1 MTVQKDDMILHN
13 IGKLYTFPG
22 EGAVPGSMMDTPEI
36 IENAAIVIRGGK
48 ITIVGPDRDAWD
60 KAHLK
65 EDAECID
72 CGGRCVIPGFV
83 DPHTHLVFAG
93 TREFEIA
100 MKLKGASYLDILEA
114 GGGILRT
121 MNDTRKATLEE
132 IVQGLDSRL
141 DKMLRYGTTTVE
153 IKSGYGLDR
162 DTEIKLLEAIKASK
176 HPMEK
181 ISTFLGPHA
190 VPPDHKED
198 PDGFIDLMIDVAK
211 EVVEK
216 DLAEFADIFCETGVF
231 DAEQSRK
238 FLSAAKKYG
247 LKIKIHSDE
256 IKNLGGTIVGTD
268 LEARSADHLLMS
280 TDKDLEAMKRAGT
293 VPVVLP
299 GTLLTIFEQSVP
311 RIRDMMNMDLPLAI
325 ATDINPNCM
334 VESLQFIMAMACYRL
349 GMTPN
354 EILAASTANA
364 AHAIDRSE
372 RKGRI
377 REGFDADL
385 LVLKEDSF
393 DHVVYNFGV
402 NHVDKVILGGKLVH
416 DGLGW

>member
-1 MTVQKDDMILHN
+1 MIEQKDDMILHN

-22 EGAVPGSMMDTPEI
+22 EGPVPGTMMDTPEI
-36 IENAAIVIRGGK
+36 IEGAAIAIRGSKISLVGK
-48 ITIVGPDRDAWD
+48 EQEVWDRAD
-60 KAHLK
+60 LR

-72 CGGRCVIPGFV
+72 CGGRCVVPGFV

-93 TREFEIA
+93 TREFEITL
-100 MKLKGASYLDILEA
+100 KLKGASYLDILEA

-121 MNDTRKATLEE
+121 MNDTRSASLEE
-132 IVQGLDSRL
+132 IVKGLDERL

-162 DTEIKLLEAIKASK
+162 ETEIKLLEAIQASK
-176 HPMEK
+176 HPIEK
-181 ISTFLGPHA
+181 VPTFLGPHA
-190 VPPDHKED
+190 VPPEFKED
-198 PDGFIDLMIDVAK
+198 PEGFIDLMIDVTN
-211 EVVEK
+211 EVAERN
-216 DLAEFADIFCETGVF
+216 LAEFADIFCETGVF

-238 FLSAAKKYG
+238 FLSAAKDAG

-256 IKNLGGTIVGTD
+256 IKNLGGTIVGAE
-268 LEARSADHLLMS
+268 LGARSADHLLVS
-280 TDKDLEAMKRAGT
+280 TDEDLDAMKGAGT
-293 VPVVLP
+293 VPIVLP
-299 GTLLTIFEQSVP
+299 GTLLTIFEDRVP
-311 RIRDMMNMDLPLAI
+311 GVREMIEKDLPVAI

-349 GMTPN
+349 RMTPN
-354 EILAASTANA
+354 EILASVTANS
-364 AHAIDRSE
+364 AHAVDRSE

-377 REGFDADL
+377 REGFDADIV
-385 LVLKEDSF
+385 VLKDDSF

-402 NHVDKVILGGKLVH
+402 NHVDKVILGGKLLH